1 MALLIAMI
9 QTKTE
14 AMAMAIEYVKISK
27 DANKIEERL
36 KKFLQTFD
44 IFIIVGFLK

>member
-9 QTKTE
+9 QMKME
-14 AMAMAIEYVKISK
+14 AMAMSIWYVKISK
-27 DANKIEERL
+27 DASKIEERL

-44 IFIIVGFLK
+44 LFIIVGFLK